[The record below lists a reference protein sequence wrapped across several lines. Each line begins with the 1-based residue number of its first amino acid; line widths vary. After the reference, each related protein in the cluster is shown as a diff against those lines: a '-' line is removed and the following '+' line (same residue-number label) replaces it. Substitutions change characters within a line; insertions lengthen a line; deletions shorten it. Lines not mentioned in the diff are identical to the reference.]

1 MHKKVLIDSLLYP
14 AYNICSNYSSPHQ
27 EINYLKTVWQKIR
40 FRYYLQ
46 TNVFKSFWISYLSN
60 TVTKI

>member
-46 TNVFKSFWISYLSN
+46 TNVFKSF
-60 TVTKI
+60 